1 MADFPQPGHRNPVSV
16 PEWPIFRC
24 PDTADPVSVPEWPIS
39 RCPDTTTH
47 VSVPDGPVSR
57 CPDTTTHVSVPEWPI
72 SRCLDTADPVSVPG
86 GEKLEGQVEL
96 EAQGGGRRGGALP
109 GAGGAEADFAAE
121 AGRAG
126 RLSLE
131 TGAE

>member
-1 MADFPQPGHRNPVSV
+1 M
-16 PEWPIFRC
+16 
-24 PDTADPVSVPEWPIS
+24 PEWPIS
-39 RCPDTTTH
+39 RCLDTK
-47 VSVPDGPVSR
+47 
-57 CPDTTTHVSVPEWPI
+57 THVSVPEWPI
-72 SRCLDTADPVSVPG
+72 SRCLDTADPVSVPEWPIPRCLDTKTQVSVPG

-96 EAQGGGRRGGALP
+96 EAEGWGGRGGGLP

-121 AGRAG
+121 AGSGG